1 MKKTLFVAM
10 ILGAAGAAG
19 CFKGER
25 TTPGTATRN
34 AGTLSLVTA
43 REHAG
48 GKNEGP
54 LGFSAPI
61 SRSHL
66 YEELK
71 AKGIDAR
78 KLGPLNELAKKDKD
92 TLLAVMKTFAQSL
105 GVECTWCHVKEDF
118 AAGTARK
125 AAAAFMWDSFVAQ
138 LELTDGSPVYCDSC
152 HHQSTVFLHRNPS
165 EKLALAKYM
174 QLEYVDQ
181 LKRIDG
187 QEHGCGTCH
196 SKPFNPRFIP
206 RKDDPE
212 GWTPPPAHPGPQP

>member
-71 AKGIDAR
+71 AKGI
-78 KLGPLNELAKKDKD
+78 
-92 TLLAVMKTFAQSL
+92 LL
-105 GVECTWCHVKEDF
+105 E
-118 AAGTARK
+118 
-125 AAAAFMWDSFVAQ
+125 
-138 LELTDGSPVYCDSC
+138 
-152 HHQSTVFLHRNPS
+152 
-165 EKLALAKYM
+165 
-174 QLEYVDQ
+174 
-181 LKRIDG
+181 
-187 QEHGCGTCH
+187 
-196 SKPFNPRFIP
+196 
-206 RKDDPE
+206 E
-212 GWTPPPAHPGPQP
+212 G